1 MRFSITLMIALL
13 FALISQLIVGA
24 AQSNATGEYQLGAGD
39 SIRISAY
46 NNPDLTTEAKIAEDG
61 TISFPLL
68 GRVTLAGLTK
78 SDAEKRLSQLLSDG
92 GYLKQAAINIAI
104 TEYRSQQVSVIGAV
118 TRPGKYPITSAAS
131 AMDVLAEAGGIT
143 PNGSWVIRLIQR
155 DNNGMTSQR
164 DIDLNQLVGS
174 GENKADLSVH
184 NGDVIFVAA
193 QPVFYIY
200 GEVQK
205 PGAYPLQREMTVRQ
219 AIAAGGGLTLRGTER
234 GIRVGR
240 AGKSGAIEMHKVK
253 LTDRLLAGDVVQ
265 VKESWF

>member
-1 MRFSITLMIALL
+1 
-13 FALISQLIVGA
+13 
-24 AQSNATGEYQLGAGD
+24 
-39 SIRISAY
+39 
-46 NNPDLTTEAKIAEDG
+46 
-61 TISFPLL
+61 
-68 GRVTLAGLTK
+68 
-78 SDAEKRLSQLLSDG
+78 
-92 GYLKQAAINIAI
+92 
-104 TEYRSQQVSVIGAV
+104 
-118 TRPGKYPITSAAS
+118 
-131 AMDVLAEAGGIT
+131 
-143 PNGSWVIRLIQR
+143 VIRLIQR